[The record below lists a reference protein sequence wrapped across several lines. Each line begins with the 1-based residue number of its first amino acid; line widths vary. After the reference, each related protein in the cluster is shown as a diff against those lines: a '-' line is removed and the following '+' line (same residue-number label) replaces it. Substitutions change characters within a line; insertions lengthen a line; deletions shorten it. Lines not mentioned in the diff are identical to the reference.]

1 MLTSASYEGYSCV
14 YSDMYRTHTLYTE
27 GALIEANTV
36 QVLQTSTGSTV
47 SVVTHS
53 PFSVVHS
60 LVGRI
65 DGQNGIV
72 FS

>member
-1 MLTSASYEGYSCV
+1 MLTSASYEGYGCV
-14 YSDMYRTHTLYTE
+14 YSHMYRTHALYTE

-47 SVVTHS
+47 HVVTHS
-53 PFSVVHS
+53 PFSVVHP
-60 LVGRI
+60 LMRCT
-65 DGQNGIV
+65 DGQKGIV